1 MGGVAPPIPGIIPPQ
16 AGRREPDPAD
26 RSHAVE
32 RADVVG
38 EDAGPDHPCLR
49 RRQVPPIHEGA
60 DQDPH
65 FQTEQF
71 KGWFEELNGEQYE
84 PTIMPTYLEQW
95 GYFGSTLV
103 IETAQEALLG
113 QRTAQDLADE
123 WAAFLTEEYGKW
135 KAAQ

>member
-1 MGGVAPPIPGIIPPQ
+1 VFKTTEHESDAWNLVAALSNPDANANWAKRVGVI
-16 AGRREPDPAD
+16 
-26 RSHAVE
+26 
-32 RADVVG
+32 
-38 EDAGPDHPCLR
+38 
-49 RRQVPPIHEGA
+49 PIHEGA

-65 FQTEQF
+65 FQTDQF
-71 KGWFEELNGEQYE
+71 KGWFDELNGAQYE
-84 PTIMPTYLEQW
+84 PTIMPTYLEGW

-123 WAAFLTEEYGKW
+123 WAAYLTEEYGKW